1 MEVSGVLTKYS
12 DAALSN
18 GIGWNIADNAL
29 YQIDTFALTMYKYTF
44 NKEEGTI
51 SDRQKFI
58 DFTGHAYMD
67 GAFAD
72 GMCTDT
78 EGRLWVAMF
87 NGGSVICWDPR
98 TKEKLMT
105 VKIPGAKRVT
115 SCCFGGPNYEWM
127 FVTTASMEAKE
138 EELEK
143 YPNSGDIFVI
153 KDLGARG
160 APPNTFKHK
169 L

>member
-1 MEVSGVLTKYS
+1 MLTKYS
-12 DAALSN
+12 SASLSN
-18 GIGWNIADNAL
+18 GIGWNLAEEVF
-29 YQIDTFALTMYKYTF
+29 YHIDTFALAMYKYNF
-44 NKEEGTI
+44 NKEGGTI
-51 SDRQKFI
+51 SGGETFI
-58 DFTGHAYMD
+58 DFTSLAHSE

-78 EGRLWVAMF
+78 KGRLWVAIF
-87 NGGSVICWDPR
+87 NGGRVICWDPD
-98 TKEKLMT
+98 TKAQLMT

-127 FVTTASMEAKE
+127 FVTTGRMEANE
-138 EELEK
+138 AELEK

-160 APPNTFKHK
+160 APPNLFKHK